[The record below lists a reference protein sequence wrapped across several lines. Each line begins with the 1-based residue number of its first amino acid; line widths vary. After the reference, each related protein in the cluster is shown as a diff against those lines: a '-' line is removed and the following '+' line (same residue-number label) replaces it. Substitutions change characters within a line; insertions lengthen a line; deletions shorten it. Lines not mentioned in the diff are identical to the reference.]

1 MRAMMI
7 QAITHLKAVD
17 PDLARLIDTV
27 GECTWQPHAQR
38 EPYEALVRAVAY
50 QQLHPKAGDAIL
62 ARMLDLF
69 GGVFPNADTLV
80 AADVA
85 ALRVCGFSARKIE
98 TIQGIARA
106 RLAGEVPDL
115 ATAQR
120 MSDDALIA
128 QLIKLKGIG
137 RWTVEMMLIFTL
149 GREDILPVDDF
160 GVCDGYRRLKGLI
173 TVPKPKEMYQIGLA
187 WQPYRTYAAWY
198 LWRVP
203 KLGSAL

>member
-1 MRAMMI
+1 MRAMTT
-7 QAITHLKAVD
+7 QAISHLKAAD
-17 PDLARLIDTV
+17 PDMARLIDTV
-27 GECTWQPHAQR
+27 GECTWQPHEQR
-38 EPYEALVRAVAY
+38 DPYEALVRAVAY

-62 ARMLDLF
+62 ARLIDLF
-69 GGVFPNADTLV
+69 GGAFPSADALE
-80 AADVA
+80 AADA
-85 ALRVCGFSARKIE
+85 ASLRVCGFSARKIE

-106 RLAGEVPDL
+106 CLAGDVPDL
-115 ATAQR
+115 AAAQN
-120 MSDDALIA
+120 MSDEALIT
-128 QLIKLKGIG
+128 QLTKLKGIG

-149 GREDILPVDDF
+149 GREDVLPVDDF

-173 TVPKPKEMYQIGLA
+173 SVPKPKEMHAIGLA